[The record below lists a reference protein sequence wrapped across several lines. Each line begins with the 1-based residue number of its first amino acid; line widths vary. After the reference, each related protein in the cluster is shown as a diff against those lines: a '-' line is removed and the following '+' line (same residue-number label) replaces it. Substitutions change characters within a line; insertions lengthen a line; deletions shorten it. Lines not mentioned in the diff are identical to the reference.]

1 MSPNNSPIKPRY
13 YFHAEGHA
21 LSGSFDRP
29 FPHVIEAQASASL
42 PTIGGHAN
50 AQTEKFRAHHF
61 ASYNAARTHV
71 SGRRQDENTFTTQTM
86 TSVEGLNVL
95 NVLTAD
101 RVVGRLTSEHTA
113 KSREGHILAIGSA
126 FENLRI
132 SGHLVK
138 VTLRHELFLECKTY
152 EDFRKQVTKDA
163 KSGKMSSA
171 GDGAALCSLVEKI
184 ETDLRGAT
192 IQGHILT
199 VPHFGTVYFAEV
211 LAEPATKTLTMLRLE
226 LGSPDSGTVTG
237 VENRINGVP
246 YP

>member
-1 MSPNNSPIKPRY
+1 MSPNNSSIKPRY

-29 FPHVIEAQASASL
+29 FQHVIEAQASASL
-42 PTIGGHAN
+42 PTIGGHAD
-50 AQTEKFRAHHF
+50 AQSEKFRAHHF
-61 ASYNAARTHV
+61 ASYNSARTHV
-71 SGRRQDENTFTTQTM
+71 SGSRQDESTFATQTI
-86 TSVEGLNVL
+86 TTIEGLNIL

-101 RVVGRLTSEHTA
+101 RVVGRLTSEHST

-132 SGHLVK
+132 SGHLVN
-138 VTLRHELFLECKTY
+138 VALRHDLFLECKTY
-152 EDFRKQVTKDA
+152 EDLRKQVTKDA
-163 KSGKMSSA
+163 KSGKMSTA

-184 ETDLRGAT
+184 ETDLPGAT
-192 IQGHILT
+192 IQGHMLN

-226 LGSPDSGTVTG
+226 LGSPDSGTVTAG
-237 VENRINGVP
+237 ETRINGVT